1 MAPPN
6 KLAHGQT
13 KPWVSGV
20 PRFKLS
26 ALDCRA
32 INSLVGPNIERVT
45 MKASKTSVPAPSAP
59 EPEFTVNS
67 LDELKD
73 SLRRVDGLV
82 QQSDGSSTIAGI
94 ERGVGI
100 ANN

>member
-1 MAPPN
+1 
-6 KLAHGQT
+6 
-13 KPWVSGV
+13 
-20 PRFKLS
+20 
-26 ALDCRA
+26 
-32 INSLVGPNIERVT
+32 
-45 MKASKTSVPAPSAP
+45 MKASKTSLPAPSAP

-82 QQSDGSSTIAGI
+82 QQSDGSSTIAEI